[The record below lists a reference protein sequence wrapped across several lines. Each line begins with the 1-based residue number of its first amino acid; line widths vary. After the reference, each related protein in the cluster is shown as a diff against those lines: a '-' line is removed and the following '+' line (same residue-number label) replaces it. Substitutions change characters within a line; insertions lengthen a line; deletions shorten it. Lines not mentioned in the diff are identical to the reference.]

1 MTREQERV
9 LAQIEANDPHPERGE
24 IKFAT
29 DRVVGDYF
37 ERESFKN
44 NFEGVSERLYERWY
58 TTGELSLQRVYKDGL
73 LDSHNSWYPNG
84 QLFER
89 CSYKNGLPDGLE
101 ERWHENGQLM
111 ERTHFCAGK
120 LDGLREEWYD
130 NGQLSSQCSFKNNT
144 PSGLWKLWHDN
155 GQMSSRYTYNNGKV
169 DGLLERWHE
178 NGQLSE
184 RITFK
189 NGREDGLYE
198 CWHISGRLEDRCMFK
213 DGRLCNQ
220 QPKVVVPSSPVQE
233 QAQAILAE
241 RGERNDNTLNN
252 AQEEQVERKSQ
263 SHKISDDPYKY
274 TIYVYYRI

>member
-1 MTREQERV
+1 MTKEQERV

-29 DRVVGDYF
+29 DRIAGDYY
-37 ERESFKN
+37 ERTSYKHGRLD
-44 NFEGVSERLYERWY
+44 GVGERMYERWY
-58 TTGELSLQRVYKDGL
+58 ATGELYLQRIYKDCL
-73 LDSHNSWYPNG
+73 LASHNSWYPNG
-84 QLFER
+84 QLYER

-144 PSGLWKLWHDN
+144 GLWKLWHDN

-169 DGLLERWHE
+169 DGLLERWHP

-213 DGRLCNQ
+213 DGHLCNQ

-233 QAQAILAE
+233 QAQAILDA
-241 RGERNDNTLNN
+241 RGDDVKSTQK
-252 AQEEQVERKSQ
+252 QEEARVNKS
-263 SHKISDDPYKY
+263 SLKI
-274 TIYVYYRI
+274 

>member
-1 MTREQERV
+1 MTKEQERV
-9 LAQIEANDPHPERGE
+9 LAQLEANDPHPERGE

-29 DRVVGDYF
+29 DMVVGDYF

-58 TTGELSLQRVYKDGL
+58 TTGKPSLQRVYKDGL

-101 ERWHENGQLM
+101 ERWFENGQLM

-120 LDGLREEWYD
+120 LDGLREEWYY
-130 NGQLSSQCSFKNNT
+130 NGQLLSQCSFKNNT

-155 GQMSSRYTYNNGKV
+155 GQMSSRYTYDNGKV
-169 DGLLERWHE
+169 DGLLERWHPYK
-178 NGQLSE
+178 SKHK
-184 RITFK
+184 R
-189 NGREDGLYE
+189 Y
-198 CWHISGRLEDRCMFK
+198 S
-213 DGRLCNQ
+213 
-220 QPKVVVPSSPVQE
+220 
-233 QAQAILAE
+233 
-241 RGERNDNTLNN
+241 LNEASVMIIRSRMLKRSRRSVN
-252 AQEEQVERKSQ
+252 LNL
-263 SHKISDDPYKY
+263 INYKY